1 MHRAVRISI
10 AAVVVAGVTLAATAF
25 PAQAA
30 SPKILITKV
39 YYNSPGSD
47 TSSNTSLNGEIVRLT
62 SNRDYAINLKG
73 WTIRDK
79 ANHVYTFT
87 TNFTLNARARV
98 WIFTGSG
105 TDTARHRY
113 WGSGW
118 HIWNNTGDTAYLRNA
133 SGTAVDSCSWGRTG
147 SYKLC

>member
-1 MHRAVRISI
+1 MAI
-10 AAVVVAGVTLAATAF
+10 AAVVVAGVTLATTAF
-25 PAQAA
+25 PAEAA
-30 SPKILITKV
+30 SPKVLITKV

-47 TSSNTSLNGEIVRLT
+47 SSSNTSLNGEFVRLT
-62 SNRDYAINLKG
+62 NNRDYAINLKG

-79 ANHVYTFT
+79 ANHIYTFT
-87 TNFTLNARARV
+87 TNYTLKARDRMWV
-98 WIFTGSG
+98 HTGRG
-105 TDTARHRY
+105 TNTAHHRY

-133 SGTAVDSCSWGRTG
+133 SGAAVDSCSWGRTG